1 MKGFFQKKIIP
12 NKMFLS
18 ENHLLV
24 KEINYY
30 NFQLIFGRKKERRR

>member
-1 MKGFFQKKIIP
+1 
-12 NKMFLS
+12 MFLS

-30 NFQLIFGRKKERRR
+30 NFQLIFGRKKKGGGGGDDEK